1 MNREG
6 NLVAMWIPDRLT
18 PIQTPLVLLLCLLES
33 RGERVSAGAEE
44 GPAFGPVATDD
55 SIDGGALLDRK
66 GTKPHARAPGTSST
80 REARRPQRRRR
91 RVSAT
96 VH

>member
-44 GPAFGPVATDD
+44 GPAFGPVAAGD
-55 SIDGGALLDRK
+55 SIDATAMLDRK
-66 GTKPHARAPGTSST
+66 ETKAHARVPATSST
-80 REARRPQRRRR
+80 REARLQRRRR